1 MLAFSLSPIELLPR
15 SVPLET
21 LDLYQD
27 SLLPPLYFPNFLTTI
42 SVQECLPLPSNTVL
56 KLSLWKGNSGGLHR
70 SLPTHFAGT
79 FLNFDAGFGTPEVS
93 KLRILNNWS
102 KYCFENCGMKFR
114 IKYM

>member
-70 SLPTHFAGT
+70 SLPTHFAGLDGP
-79 FLNFDAGFGTPEVS
+79 FEILYGVSSWMRLNSSVGV
-93 KLRILNNWS
+93 
-102 KYCFENCGMKFR
+102 
-114 IKYM
+114 